1 MLLALALSVFTS
13 FPADADGGVEP
24 VHAAAPLPQ
33 PVPAPDAGA
42 PVVQPAGPKLSLRGA
57 AEASLGLFPSGAPE
71 NGADFFGTLHASI
84 GFSVDDVF
92 ELALG
97 PTLRFRV
104 IDTPA
109 FNRATDVGEVLRG
122 ADWDE
127 LSDFGHLLQA
137 LRIGRE
143 GGVFHLK
150 AGPARKKQLGL
161 GHLLWRYSNQAN
173 VDYRPA
179 SAEAVLTA
187 GPVRIEAFASDILG
201 ARLFAGEVAWDIGG
215 TFSASPLVKDRYV
228 LAFQVAHDF
237 NFAAR
242 PFLLDPAAARVTVAP
257 ITLLHVDASAVLV
270 RSAALRWMVML
281 GTGTRGNA
289 TADLGFLV
297 GTTLDATVAE
307 IGFSV
312 RVELRKQAGG
322 FRHALFG
329 PMYELQRF
337 SDLGFREAP
346 IGDARLPD
354 SFSTFAELRVGIG
367 QRITFDLA
375 AEYFF
380 WNRLDLDGGFSL
392 ALLDDWFFLTARTT
406 MLGLA
411 QQPRYA
417 FSGGFRWR
425 LFPSFYVLGEG
436 GTVFFPQPDGSLI
449 RGVGFSAG
457 VGVDFER

>member
-1 MLLALALSVFTS
+1 MLLALLLTLSS
-13 FPADADGGVEP
+13 SLPGELDGGLEP
-24 VHAAAPLPQ
+24 APGHLAAPL
-33 PVPAPDAGA
+33 ASPDAGA
-42 PVVQPAGPKLSLRGA
+42 PAAQPAGPKRSLRGA
-57 AEASLGLFPSGAPE
+57 AEASLGLLPSGAPQ
-71 NGADFFGTLHASI
+71 NGLDFFGTLHASI

-97 PTLRFRV
+97 PTLRFRL

-143 GGVFHLK
+143 GGVFQLK

-173 VDYRPA
+173 VDSRPA
-179 SAEAVLTA
+179 SAEAVLHA
-187 GPVRIEAFASDILG
+187 GPVRLEVFASDVLG
-201 ARLFAGEVAWDIGG
+201 ARLFAGEVAWDLGG
-215 TFSASPLVKDRYV
+215 TFSGSPLVKDRYV

-237 NFAAR
+237 NLAAR
-242 PFLLDPAAARVTVAP
+242 PFLLDPAATRLTLAP
-257 ITLLHVDASAVLV
+257 NTLLHVDGSAVLA
-270 RSAALRWMVML
+270 RSPGLRWMVML
-281 GTGTRGNA
+281 GTGTRANE

-322 FRHALFG
+322 FRHGFFG

-337 SDLGFREAP
+337 SDLGLREAS
-346 IGDARLPD
+346 IGEARLPD
-354 SFSTFAELRVGIG
+354 GFSSFGELRVGIG
-367 QRITFDLA
+367 QRLTFDLA

-380 WNRLDLDGGFSL
+380 WNRLDLDGGLSL
-392 ALLDDWFFLTARTT
+392 ALLDDWLFLTARTT

-411 QQPRYA
+411 QQPRFA
-417 FSGGFRWR
+417 FHGGLRWR

-457 VGVDFER
+457 AGVDFER